1 MLRPYAML
9 LPLCIVLAASSLT
22 GLAQADDGAQ
32 HPVFNVAGS
41 DFPLLVRPVGTT
53 PGHDAEG
60 RPLSPGC
67 ESVRAKRV
75 DELFFPWNRAIE
87 RVHVDCQ
94 PVEANGD
101 DMADGNGETRA
112 LPVITATAY
121 LRAGYVRL
129 AGQPVVEIRLIDS
142 GTWSDRQY
150 VIANRFDNTV
160 ASLQH
165 HVEAR
170 CLQQARLAEREEEDG
185 ACRMIEAIGA
195 RYLPTHDLGGVWLYP
210 DPDDPKITLYAEV
223 WAE

>member
-1 MLRPYAML
+1 MQCVRPLVLSACVLMLASIPGHA
-9 LPLCIVLAASSLT
+9 LAVDKPA
-22 GLAQADDGAQ
+22 AA
-32 HPVFNVAGS
+32 FEVAGS
-41 DFPLLVRPVGTT
+41 DFPLLIRPTGAKPGT
-53 PGHDAEG
+53 DADG

-94 PVEANGD
+94 PMDGEEDGS
-101 DMADGNGETRA
+101 MDGNGETRA

-121 LRAGYVRL
+121 LRAGHVRL
-129 AGQPVVEIRLIDS
+129 AGLPVIEIRLIDS
-142 GTWSDRQY
+142 GSWSDRQY
-150 VIANRFDNTV
+150 VIANRFENAV
-160 ASLQH
+160 AALQH
-165 HVEAR
+165 HVETR
-170 CLQQARLAEREEEDG
+170 CLQQAQLAEREEEED

-195 RYLPTHDLGGVWLYP
+195 RYLPTHDLGGIWLYP